1 MKLWAIRVPTKL
13 AEDTR
18 RLLLQAGIIHPEAQ
32 LRRDNE
38 YILIPVNSKPD
49 PDELLE
55 LIGLETDDN
64 LTFIEA
70 EFETKLKKP
79 SLEDILGFTP

>member
-1 MKLWAIRVPTKL
+1 MRLWAIRVPRNM

-18 RLLLQAGIIHPEAQ
+18 RLLLQSGIIHPEA
-32 LRRDNE
+32 RIHRDNE
-38 YILIPVNSKPD
+38 HIIIPVNGKPE
-49 PDELLE
+49 PGELAG
-55 LIGLETDDN
+55 IPGADKNIT
-64 LTFIEA
+64 IIQA